1 MIKKIGIL
9 GASTIYGLGSPDD
22 VELFFSTV
30 SKTLE
35 QGEWGANYPVV
46 MLKLYKKAL
55 NFDEIKTAKLEMDE
69 IQSRLAMLPL
79 DNEFYSIFG
88 VDENKTSWN
97 VHVNDLASF
106 FSGFFTGF
114 NTAYEMTL
122 ILYDDFG
129 EFVPMLLGRTEIPYA
144 IEDSKRPVEEF
155 DRLTDNDLPFWK
167 R

>member
-1 MIKKIGIL
+1 
-9 GASTIYGLGSPDD
+9 
-22 VELFFSTV
+22 V
-30 SKTLE
+30 
-35 QGEWGANYPVV
+35 GANYPVV

-106 FSGFFTGF
+106 FSGFFTG
-114 NTAYEMTL
+114 L
-122 ILYDDFG
+122 
-129 EFVPMLLGRTEIPYA
+129 PM
-144 IEDSKRPVEEF
+144 K
-155 DRLTDNDLPFWK
+155 
-167 R
+167 